1 VIGRTVWRW
10 LAMALLFVTLWPGQA
25 AAAEPV
31 RIRAGI
37 HDEYTRIVFDWASR
51 VDYEARLEDGA
62 LVVEFSRDAEFD
74 AEPARLIL
82 GPLIGRPETADD
94 GRRVTIPLKKD
105 YELKHFR
112 VAERIVIDLL
122 AVAPKPEPAS
132 ESESESTQV
141 VQPSETAEPDP
152 VLRPGPDSPP
162 IASDGASEERPQA
175 QASAEPPAAA
185 AVKAPIALLP
195 VAETPMERPPHPP
208 ARSPVQRAAAPE
220 PEAPQPDTSEPDAS
234 EPDASEPDASETT
247 VEGPE
252 EAPAAG
258 QATRASDDT
267 GAATAAETEPGRGK
281 LEITRLAA
289 EEPGQLLPLG
299 RSPDRFDPVQLRL
312 TWQSRPAAAAF
323 RYGDELWLVFDAI
336 LEAGAAERIGTADM
350 GFAAARQLDSGNGTA
365 LVIAAMPGLAVRLF
379 EEEHGW
385 IADIRPRSPL
395 PEYNLDYKLVEARAT
410 GKLMRFASEH
420 AGRIQW
426 FSDPNTMERLVVVPL
441 REVGRGLSMSANH
454 PQFEML
460 QSQQGLVLHPL
471 NEGLEIAVTE
481 NGVLLR
487 HRDGLLVS
495 SNDTRSRMPLDRSAD
510 DLGPRLFSMVRWR
523 RGPQEDF
530 VENEQAL
537 IGEVIV
543 AQGSDLPA
551 AHLELARFYF
561 AWGLATETLGL
572 LNVVETE
579 APRLAEDPEVKL
591 MRAVSAFHIEDYRTA
606 GRLLADSALSGERE
620 AVLWRAAYAAKTQ
633 DWQVAAN
640 GFALAEPLIFTY
652 PSHVRNDLLLWGAE
666 ARLGVGDTGGA
677 SEYLVALMRRELS
690 KSDEARA
697 KYLSGRRFYLD
708 GDEELAVKLWR
719 ELANDSHQATQ
730 ARARLGL
737 LEIGLA
743 RGELSDDE
751 AIAELER
758 LRFAWRGD
766 DFERALLLLL
776 AELYEADGRYR
787 DALVGLRQVATRFAD
802 AGQSDNIGR
811 RMQALFSRLFLTPA
825 GETVAPLESLAIYE
839 EFKELTP
846 GGEEG
851 ERIVTRLADRLV
863 EIDLLDRAA
872 VLLDRQVRYRLEGEE
887 KARGGA
893 RLALVHL
900 LNRDPQA
907 GLEALELSEQEAL
920 PEVLRQERALL
931 RARALAKL
939 DRYQEALDTLGGDE
953 SGRAVELRAEIY
965 WRIKDWRPAIAALKR
980 LIPVEPPAR
989 ALSEAEAGRVMN
1001 LAVALTM
1008 SDDRLGLVELFEHY
1022 GDAMAG
1028 TQHRAAFRLLAGDA
1042 ENDSFSSIAEGLE
1055 QVDRVQDFYQ
1065 NYGGAL

>member
-1 VIGRTVWRW
+1 
-10 LAMALLFVTLWPGQA
+10 L
-25 AAAEPV
+25 
-31 RIRAGI
+31 
-37 HDEYTRIVFDWASR
+37 
-51 VDYEARLEDGA
+51 
-62 LVVEFSRDAEFD
+62 
-74 AEPARLIL
+74 
-82 GPLIGRPETADD
+82 
-94 GRRVTIPLKKD
+94 
-105 YELKHFR
+105 
-112 VAERIVIDLL
+112 
-122 AVAPKPEPAS
+122 
-132 ESESESTQV
+132 
-141 VQPSETAEPDP
+141 
-152 VLRPGPDSPP
+152 
-162 IASDGASEERPQA
+162 
-175 QASAEPPAAA
+175 
-185 AVKAPIALLP
+185 
-195 VAETPMERPPHPP
+195 
-208 ARSPVQRAAAPE
+208 
-220 PEAPQPDTSEPDAS
+220 
-234 EPDASEPDASETT
+234 
-247 VEGPE
+247 
-252 EAPAAG
+252 
-258 QATRASDDT
+258 
-267 GAATAAETEPGRGK
+267 
-281 LEITRLAA
+281 
-289 EEPGQLLPLG
+289 
-299 RSPDRFDPVQLRL
+299 
-312 TWQSRPAAAAF
+312 
-323 RYGDELWLVFDAI
+323 LVFDAI

-350 GFAAARQLDSGNGTA
+350 GFAAARQLDSQNGTA
-365 LVIAAMPGLAVRLF
+365 LVIAAVPGLAVRLF
-379 EEEHGW
+379 EEETGW

-395 PEYNLDYKLVEARAT
+395 PEHNLDYKLVEARAT

-441 REVGRGLSMSANH
+441 REVGRGLAMSANH

-543 AQGSDLPA
+543 AEGSDLPA
-551 AHLELARFYF
+551 VHLDLARFYF

-572 LNVVETE
+572 LNVLETE
-579 APRLAEDPEVKL
+579 APRLAEDPEIKL
-591 MRAVSAFHIEDYRTA
+591 MRAVSSFHIGDYRTA

-620 AVLWRAAYAAKTQ
+620 AVLWRAVYAAKTQ

-640 GFALAEPLIFTY
+640 GFAMAEPLIFTY

-766 DFERALLLLL
+766 DFERALLLRL

-811 RMQALFSRLFLTPA
+811 RMQALFSRLFLNPA

-839 EFKELTP
+839 EFKELIP

-872 VLLDRQVRYRLEGEE
+872 VLLDRQVRYRLEGED

-907 GLEALELSEQEAL
+907 GLDALELSEQEAL

-939 DRYQEALDTLGGDE
+939 ERYQEALAALGGDE

-965 WRIKDWRPAIAALKR
+965 WRTKDWRPAIVALKR

-1008 SDDRLGLVELFEHY
+1008 SDDRLGLVDLFEHY